1 MLYARIGY
9 IKVTRERLLSMP
21 FRILAIDGGGIRGI
35 YPAYILKRIQ
45 EEFKVNFSEHFDLI
59 IGTSTGSIIAAALA
73 VDHPVEKIVELY
85 EQEGRRIFQ
94 KQPWSIRGLSRSQ
107 YSKQH
112 LRKLLEGIFGEQTL
126 SDAKTRLT
134 IPATDI
140 SNGRVYVF
148 KSPYLDEFVRD
159 RNVGIVEAVLAS
171 CSAPSY
177 FDPQKVGQ
185 YLLAD
190 GGLWANNP
198 SLVALTEAIGKLR
211 GDMSEVRLFSLGTGL
226 GQKYYDPHNAER
238 RKWGLAR
245 GWGGKKLVETLLNL
259 QSISAQNM
267 AWLILTDSKYLRI
280 NFESDGELALDNTEI
295 ISRLKSR
302 ADQDFTYNASK
313 IKDFLTI

>member
-1 MLYARIGY
+1 
-9 IKVTRERLLSMP
+9 MP
-21 FRILAIDGGGIRGI
+21 FRILSIDGGGIRGI

-45 EEFKVNFSEHFDLI
+45 EEFKVDFSEWFDLI
-59 IGTSTGSIIAAALA
+59 IGTSTGAIIAAALA
-73 VDHPVEKIVELY
+73 IDHPIARIVELY
-85 EQEGRRIFQ
+85 EKEGRQIFQ
-94 KQPWSIRGLSRSQ
+94 EQPWSFFGFNKSQ
-107 YSKQH
+107 YGKQH
-112 LRKLLEGIFGEQTL
+112 LRKLLEEVFGQRTL

-159 RNVGIVEAVLAS
+159 KNIGIVEAVLAS

-177 FDPQKVGQ
+177 FDPQKVGE

-198 SLVALTEAIGKLR
+198 SLVAVTEAVGKLR
-211 GDMSEVRLFSLGTGL
+211 GNLNEVRLFSLGAGL

-238 RKWGLAR
+238 RKWGLIR
-245 GWGGKKLVETLLNL
+245 GWGGKKLVDTLLNL

-267 AWLILTDSKYLRI
+267 AGLLLADSNFLRI
-280 NFESDGELALDNTEI
+280 NFESDGELALDSTEI
-295 ISRLKSR
+295 VSWLKSR

-313 IKDFLTI
+313 IKSFLISK